1 LTGPLFVHRRAA
13 PVRLRDRLL
22 LGGLILVGVH
32 AAGYFLF
39 WWFARDHVG
48 QPILFA
54 FLSAALVYGIA
65 RLLVGW
71 YNVLGIEQPSHVA
84 PEPGLRVAFFITATP
99 GEPPPMFDETLA
111 GVARVRYPHTTYLLD
126 DSLSPEIAEI
136 AARHG
141 AVRLELLNVPGAKAG
156 KINAAL
162 ALTNE
167 EFIVVLDPDHVPF
180 PEMLDRVL
188 GHFSDPRVGFVQV
201 SQAYV
206 NATASFVARAAAEQ
220 TYAFYGPT
228 LQGMYGHG
236 TSVVI
241 GANGTFRRTALES
254 IGGHGVGL
262 AEDLITAIRL
272 HGAGWRGVYIPEI
285 VSRGLVPE
293 ELGSFVKQQ
302 LKWSRGVGEVFLVE
316 LKRAFRRLG
325 WKQRLSYLMTGTYY
339 FFGATMALYNMIPLL
354 YLAFGWLPARVDLAE
369 WLQHARA
376 IEKEYLAVVY
386 GRTPVQKGKVELG
399 ILRDPRDRKR
409 MTSSRTEGRP
419 SITLYERL
427 AESSGDRSGLTAVRC
442 LLLTGRT
449 HQIRVHLKA
458 IHLSIVGDPTYGSPR
473 WKGIAHVTA
482 LRRRLVHCYGTYSN
496 LVCVKLKAHTQAQ
509 QSEPLASGP
518 GADSPPPP
526 VSASR
531 SLAALRLGDE
541 ARVK

>member
-13 PVRLRDRLL
+13 PVRLRDRFL
-22 LGGLILVGVH
+22 LGGLVLVGVH

-54 FLSAALVYGIA
+54 LLSAALVYGIA

-71 YNVLGIEQPSHVA
+71 YNALGIEQPSHVE
-84 PEPGLRVAFFITATP
+84 PEPGLRVAFFITATL
-99 GEPPPMFDETLA
+99 GEPPAMFDETLA

-126 DSLSPEIAEI
+126 DSLNLEITEI

-162 ALTNE
+162 ALTDE

-188 GHFSDPRVGFVQV
+188 GHFRDPRVGFVQV

-206 NATASFVARAAAEQ
+206 NAQASFVARAAAEQ

-241 GANGTFRRTALES
+241 GANGTFRRAALES

-272 HGAGWRGVYIPEI
+272 HGAGWRGVYVPEI

-316 LKRAFRRLG
+316 LSRTFHRLG
-325 WKQRLSYLMTGTYY
+325 WKQRLSYLMIGTYY
-339 FFGATMALYNMIPLL
+339 FFGATTSLYNLIPLL
-354 YLAFGWLPARVDLAE
+354 YLAFGWLPARVDLTE
-369 WLQHARA
+369 WLQHAAPLGLAGVAVYIASQRFLCDP
-376 IEKEYLAVVY
+376 ERERGLHLSGMLLKLGLFPVYLLGSVLALLRVDIPYIPTPKTAQTGRFLRLAWLPLVLIGLSLLLSFRLVWYRLHAMPEAQLRLTTGVAWGMMGFAFVNTVHLGAVVVAAFAAA
-386 GRTPVQKGKVELG
+386 R
-399 ILRDPRDRKR
+399 I
-409 MTSSRTEGRP
+409 
-419 SITLYERL
+419 
-427 AESSGDRSGLTAVRC
+427 
-442 LLLTGRT
+442 
-449 HQIRVHLKA
+449 
-458 IHLSIVGDPTYGSPR
+458 
-473 WKGIAHVTA
+473 
-482 LRRRLVHCYGTYSN
+482 
-496 LVCVKLKAHTQAQ
+496 
-509 QSEPLASGP
+509 P
-518 GADSPPPP
+518 GAR
-526 VSASR
+526 A
-531 SLAALRLGDE
+531 
-541 ARVK
+541 